1 MGDEP
6 GDTDELAAEDDEQ
19 MQGML
24 TTEPGN
30 DTERC
35 DVSRG
40 VPRAPMCCFLARAL
54 CTKSG
59 NDRKEAAW
67 IGRA

>member
-1 MGDEP
+1 
-6 GDTDELAAEDDEQ
+6 

-24 TTEPGN
+24 TAEPGN

-40 VPRAPMCCFLARAL
+40 VPARANVLLLARAL

>member
-40 VPRAPMCCFLARAL
+40 VPARANVLLLARAL